1 MDASCR
7 PRPHARR
14 GSRRAPGVAPTASLR
29 PCAHRLRRW
38 SPVLHLKRS
47 PAVHAF
53 GWRTHAACGA
63 PATVSPR
70 TSEREHYAGEPE
82 HHSAFAPE
90 NLITLAHFS
99 VSATMSVD
107 SSRGDIGSGTLL
119 KSAIRVRS
127 RGSARAVL
135 MSPESLSTISAGVL
149 AGAPRPN
156 QELTS

>member
-7 PRPHARR
+7 PRPHART

-38 SPVLHLKRS
+38 SPALHLKRS

-53 GWRTHAACGA
+53 GWGRRAACGA
-63 PATVSPR
+63 IATVPPR
-70 TSEREHYAGEPE
+70 TSKLEHDAAKPE
-82 HHSAFAPE
+82 HRPAFAPE

-99 VSATMSVD
+99 VSAAMSVD

-135 MSPESLSTISAGVL
+135 MSAESVSTISAGVL

>member
-14 GSRRAPGVAPTASLR
+14 GSRRALGVAPTASLR

-38 SPVLHLKRS
+38 SPALHLKRS

-53 GWRTHAACGA
+53 GWGTHAAYGA
-63 PATVSPR
+63 MATVSPR
-70 TSEREHYAGEPE
+70 TSELEHDAAKPE

-99 VSATMSVD
+99 VSPTMSVD
-107 SSRGDIGSGTLL
+107 SSRGDSGSGTLL

-127 RGSARAVL
+127 RGSASAML
-135 MSPESLSTISAGVL
+135 MSAESFSTISAGVL
-149 AGAPRPN
+149 AGAPMPN
-156 QELTS
+156 HELTS

>member
-7 PRPHARR
+7 PRPHART

-38 SPVLHLKRS
+38 SPALHLKRS
-47 PAVHAF
+47 PAVHAI
-53 GWRTHAACGA
+53 GYDAAE
-63 PATVSPR
+63 S
-70 TSEREHYAGEPE
+70 E
-82 HHSAFAPE
+82 HHSAFTPE

-99 VSATMSVD
+99 VSATMSVA

-119 KSAIRVRS
+119 RSAIRVRS
-127 RGSARAVL
+127 RGSASAVL